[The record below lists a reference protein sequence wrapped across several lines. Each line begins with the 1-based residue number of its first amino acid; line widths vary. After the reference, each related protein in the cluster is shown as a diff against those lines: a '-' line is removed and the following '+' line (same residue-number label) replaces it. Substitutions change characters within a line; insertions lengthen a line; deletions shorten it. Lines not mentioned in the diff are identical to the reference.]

1 MQGDR
6 QLTFRPLKTDD
17 LRSISLVHR
26 HACLIAY
33 RFTAWSYSL
42 EEVEAWYS
50 PKFAEWTWTQAGF
63 DDVAMTGFIALR
75 DRHVDQLF
83 IEPPSQRSGIGSA
96 LLIQAIKSAP
106 GRTTLHVFEA
116 NQNARAFYE
125 KHGFCER
132 DRWMNT
138 EEGAVELLYVREG

>member
-33 RFTAWSYSL
+33 RFMAWSYSL

-63 DDVAMTGFIALR
+63 DDVAMTGR
-75 DRHVDQLF
+75 
-83 IEPPSQRSGIGSA
+83 
-96 LLIQAIKSAP
+96 
-106 GRTTLHVFEA
+106 
-116 NQNARAFYE
+116 
-125 KHGFCER
+125 
-132 DRWMNT
+132 
-138 EEGAVELLYVREG
+138 